1 MTIDYKVI
9 DEKIQHDINRE
20 AAKIPVLFSGKIN
33 KYEYLKE
40 DILPFD
46 QSRITEQTKF
56 TYSRLSKASK
66 N

>member
-1 MTIDYKVI
+1 MTIDYKTI

-20 AAKIPVLFSGKIN
+20 EQIPALFSGKIN

-46 QSRITEQTKF
+46 QSRITEQAKF

>member
-9 DEKIQHDINRE
+9 DEKIQHDVNRE
-20 AAKIPVLFSGKIN
+20 AAKIPALFSGKIN
-33 KYEYLKE
+33 KYEYIKE

-56 TYSRLSKASK
+56 TYSRLSKTSK